1 MLSRSEEELNN
12 WISPVK
18 VVKETARKGRGD
30 FSHQGDLIVKY
41 KSLWKNNEDEASGK
55 NRDREMKKVDWRL
68 RQKER

>member
-41 KSLWKNNEDEASGK
+41 KSLWKNNEGEASEK
-55 NRDREMKKVDWRL
+55 IEI
-68 RQKER
+68 ER